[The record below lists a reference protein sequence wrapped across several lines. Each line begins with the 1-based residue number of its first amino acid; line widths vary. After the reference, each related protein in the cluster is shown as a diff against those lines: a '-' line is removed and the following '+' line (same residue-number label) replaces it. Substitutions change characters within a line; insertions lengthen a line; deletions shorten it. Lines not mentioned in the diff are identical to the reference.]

1 MYKLL
6 LFLNGFA
13 LLWLYFTVSKLF
25 CQEVF
30 YLFIIS
36 LPVPVCHLLHPD
48 YEYISSYLL
57 PSVPI
62 MPVQRSDSEFS
73 QHHKTAPGPPSAIAV
88 PTPTMLPVPIA
99 FNNSIPSFPPY
110 SFICKKTPGIFHPR
124 SLLPTIFFD
133 IITLCVINFKL
144 ILVPALVLKM
154 STLNSTFFHVFIVL
168 PFCTIRSLF
177 YCIFSLLG
185 NAIVRLPLLPAS
197 HAPYFRSYAS
207 CFTSSSNS
215 SPAE

>member
-1 MYKLL
+1 MLLYKLL

-124 SLLPTIFFD
+124 SLLPTIFFRYYN
-133 IITLCVINFKL
+133 TLCNKLQVNLGSCLGIFCFLANPYLIPSAFPAVILFLQPDSQFPENALFPNKIRCSFKV
-144 ILVPALVLKM
+144 IW
-154 STLNSTFFHVFIVL
+154 
-168 PFCTIRSLF
+168 RSL
-177 YCIFSLLG
+177 IHV
-185 NAIVRLPLLPAS
+185 II
-197 HAPYFRSYAS
+197 
-207 CFTSSSNS
+207 
-215 SPAE
+215 

>member
-1 MYKLL
+1 MYKHTLLIDNGFGSRQTIIFCIQNFRLPSKVHSLINFIQQSHHLLLSWMSLYKLL

-124 SLLPTIFFD
+124 SLLPTIFF
-133 IITLCVINFKL
+133 
-144 ILVPALVLKM
+144 
-154 STLNSTFFHVFIVL
+154 
-168 PFCTIRSLF
+168 
-177 YCIFSLLG
+177 
-185 NAIVRLPLLPAS
+185 
-197 HAPYFRSYAS
+197 
-207 CFTSSSNS
+207 
-215 SPAE
+215 

>member
-1 MYKLL
+1 MSLYKLL

-99 FNNSIPSFPPY
+99 FNNSIPS
-110 SFICKKTPGIFHPR
+110 
-124 SLLPTIFFD
+124 LPTIFFRYYN
-133 IITLCVINFKL
+133 TLCNKLQVNLGSCLGIFCFLANPYLIPSAFPAVILFLQPDSQFPENALFPSKIRCSFKV
-144 ILVPALVLKM
+144 IW
-154 STLNSTFFHVFIVL
+154 
-168 PFCTIRSLF
+168 RSL
-177 YCIFSLLG
+177 IHV
-185 NAIVRLPLLPAS
+185 II
-197 HAPYFRSYAS
+197 
-207 CFTSSSNS
+207 
-215 SPAE
+215 